1 MAYPELSIV
10 NDYNQNNR
18 LYFKTKHYIKT
29 WIGSIIISI
38 NDKGT
43 VSHKLTITD
52 LIIFVLFNPEVIMIG
67 HTKKTYSIV
76 ICSA

>member
-1 MAYPELSIV
+1 MITIEITGYIL
-10 NDYNQNNR
+10 
-18 LYFKTKHYIKT
+18 KTKHYIKT

-52 LIIFVLFNPEVIMIG
+52 EIIFVLFNQKVMIG
-67 HTKKTYSIV
+67 HT
-76 ICSA
+76 